1 MDVVCHLMAMETQG
15 ARWAVAG
22 AGRLECVPYLC
33 TGTISLWAGLV
44 GANLLLQRYI
54 STLKIYIQTT
64 PRWFQLDSLV
74 VLLNLPR

>member
-1 MDVVCHLMAMETQG
+1 MEVVCNVMAMKTQG

-44 GANLLLQRYI
+44 GANLLLQLY
-54 STLKIYIQTT
+54 LH
-64 PRWFQLDSLV
+64 FLDNSADGF
-74 VLLNLPR
+74 NLILWLYC

>member
-1 MDVVCHLMAMETQG
+1 MDVVCNVMAMETQG

-44 GANLLLQRYI
+44 GANLLLQLHLHF
-54 STLKIYIQTT
+54 LKQLH
-64 PRWFQLDSLV
+64 RWFQLDSLV